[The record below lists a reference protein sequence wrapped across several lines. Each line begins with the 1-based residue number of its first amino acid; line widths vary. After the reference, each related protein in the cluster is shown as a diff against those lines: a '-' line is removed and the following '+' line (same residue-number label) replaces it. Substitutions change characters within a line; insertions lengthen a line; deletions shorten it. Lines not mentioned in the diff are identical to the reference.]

1 MISAERAIALEINK
15 QPAHR
20 PTGRMIGMDA
30 QSCAVMQSFL
40 LRLSTPPPSTILELI
55 DSEPIGHKA
64 EEAALET
71 VER

>member
-1 MISAERAIALEINK
+1 
-15 QPAHR
+15 
-20 PTGRMIGMDA
+20 MIGMDA